1 MNLGL
6 NNIQNGSFITRA
18 EKPDK
23 KNIADLAE
31 ISGNSFVNQLQSMIQ
46 ISVGDLDIETVNLVE
61 QIQTKMEKSPN
72 NSQQISQKRDDYSNQ
87 KVDNNRTSANNN
99 NNYISDKNKND
110 IQNKN
115 LKPNNSE
122 KNEGNLEAIQ
132 NKGLKNNSKAQE
144 TNSNTSSNN
153 STSNTINQNRP
164 TDSILMNG
172 QQVELNDKSKI
183 LNSQMEIISSFSDAD
198 IKLDLALNPDVQ
210 LQKKSTKDI
219 LSQHKEFL
227 NTIVNSDKENLTPLS
242 KSKIEL
248 SSDEFISPDKI
259 EGNQKEK
266 LSVYSKSNKDY
277 FDSLL
282 SQLHKE
288 KITKSDKP
296 ITELK
301 ALSSDSKTANTEKI
315 DLGQQSNNN
324 FGNLNSNNKSNE
336 LLKTLNA
343 KTEINNVN
351 NAKEFNIQS
360 IGNKIDSKEIS
371 KVITKSKTSN
381 IAKDT
386 KVFENVK
393 LKDISKIALKLSN
406 KVNKDGNMTAQLK
419 LNPKNLG
426 KVTIELNLRG
436 NQTEMSFK
444 AENEF
449 TAKSIEKQI
458 GALKE
463 KLNDNGII
471 ANKIDVSVD
480 SNKNENNNSG
490 LFSQHKQSSYEDNK
504 AKEQFIKSFSRLN
517 SNYTEQVKSE
527 ILN

>member
-23 KNIADLAE
+23 KNIVDLADV
-31 ISGNSFVNQLQSMIQ
+31 SGNSFVNQLQSMIQ
-46 ISVGDLDIETVNLVE
+46 ISVSDLDIETVNLVE
-61 QIQTKMEKSPN
+61 QIQSKMENSPN
-72 NSQQISQKRDDYSNQ
+72 NTNHISQNRDDYSNR
-87 KVDNNRTSANNN
+87 KVDNNHTSANNN

-110 IQNKN
+110 VHNKN
-115 LKPNNSE
+115 LNSSHSDKNVNNSDS
-122 KNEGNLEAIQ
+122 NQ
-132 NKGLKNNSKAQE
+132 NKELTNNSKSQKANNNNISI
-144 TNSNTSSNN
+144 NSQNT
-153 STSNTINQNRP
+153 THDNRP

-172 QQVELNDKSKI
+172 QQVELTDKSKI

-227 NTIVNSDKENLTPLS
+227 NSIVNTDKENLTPLS

-248 SSDEFISPDKI
+248 SNDEFISPDKI

-288 KITKSDKP
+288 KITKSEKP

-301 ALSSDSKTANTEKI
+301 NLSADSKTANTEKL

-324 FGNLNSNNKSNE
+324 FGNLNSNNKSSE
-336 LLKTLNA
+336 FIKTLNA

-351 NAKEFNIQS
+351 NTKEFNIQT

-371 KVITKSKTSN
+371 KVITKSKTTN

-471 ANKIDVSVD
+471 ANKIDVSVE
-480 SNKNENNNSG
+480 SNKNENNDSG
-490 LFSQHKQSSYEDNK
+490 MFSQHKQSTYEDNK
-504 AKEQFIKSFSRLN
+504 AKEQFIKSFSRLK
-517 SNYTEQVKSE
+517 SNYAQQVKSE